1 MILFVTPRYNPSV
14 TTMLAQHFEHQ
25 PDVRVIED
33 RRTKERRTKPL
44 MMEQTRRRHDRRSAL
59 WAFKGAII
67 WEGVQPWSDHP

>member
-25 PDVRVIED
+25 PNVRIIED

-44 MMEQTRRRHDRRSAL
+44 MMEQTRRRHDRRGSL

-67 WEGVQPWSDHP
+67 NESKDS